1 MASLFRSIPLIPLN
15 PMYIVNDKYYIFKY
29 KPSLNKSEFDKQN
42 PILFNHQI
50 YDTHEK
56 IFTWILGKNI
66 SGEYVFCARESKD
79 ILELFSKHISIFLDV
94 SCEHFSSDHC
104 IVEVEYAGE
113 MLVHNKVGEFNLLSG
128 TYMKNKTVTP
138 TEIVDIIQLLTK
150 LTGITFIQT
159 ENTTMITKQP
169 DLKYIYDLNIL
180 DIYEF
185 DTKEDAELYNE
196 IDERIIFVKQGIR
209 LATRKGKD
217 EEVKELSE
225 EMSQLEKIASK
236 KPLQI
241 GGNSKKYFIKS

>member
-1 MASLFRSIPLIPLN
+1 MDALYRPTPLIPLN
-15 PMYIVNDKYYIFKY
+15 PMYMVNDKYYIFKY
-29 KPSLNKSEFDKQN
+29 KPSLDKSEFDKQN
-42 PILFNHQI
+42 PILFNRQL

-56 IFTWILGKNI
+56 IFTWILGKNR

-94 SCEHFSSDHC
+94 SCQHFSSDHC

-113 MLVHNKVGEFNLLSG
+113 MLVHDKEGEFNLLSG
-128 TYMKNKTVTP
+128 TFMKDKTITP
-138 TEIVDIIQLLTK
+138 TKIVDITQLLTK
-150 LTGITFIQT
+150 LTGITFIEA
-159 ENTTMITKQP
+159 ENTTMITKEP
-169 DLKYIYDLNIL
+169 DIKYIYDLNIL

-185 DTKEDAELYNE
+185 DTKEEAELYNG
-196 IDERIIFVKQGIR
+196 INERMTFVKQGIR

-225 EMSQLEKIASK
+225 QMSQLEKIASK